1 MFKGKT
7 LAENFSY
14 DNKKQIKETPSLFI
28 PDEETKNATA
38 LALKDFQFG
47 YNNFN
52 RTRREFNDRSL
63 QSEIDVNQRAF
74 NSYVPPKSEDP
85 DESWRAQTVRPV
97 TRNKLISI
105 AAHVTAAV
113 LYPATFAQ
121 DSNDEE
127 DKLAGEVMRDLIEW
141 NIDNSDY
148 KKTFLNAVIT
158 ALVDPA
164 VIVETK
170 FAEVKRM
177 VKEIKADGSW
187 TAKEVVDDVLSG
199 FQISVV
205 PCNEILISNIREPNI
220 QKQRF
225 VIRNRYIDYE
235 EAKVVWGKA
244 ENFKY
249 VLPGVRCVFDPAT
262 RGFYNIADDEL
273 KSYLVNEVTYYN
285 RYLDLELVFING
297 ILVTKPD
304 QPNRRLDK
312 LYPFAKSGYEPLNN
326 GVFFYYKS
334 AANKLGSDQDI
345 VDTLYNM
352 ILDGSFL
359 ALMPPTAL
367 YGSEEF
373 NSSVYIPG
381 MVTSFRD
388 PNTKLEAI
396 GPRADLR
403 AGMESIQMVERS
415 MSESSQDN
423 LRGGQTGGGG
433 DRTAR
438 EVMLLEKNASIALG
452 LFGKMIGF
460 LVEDI
465 GNLMVSDILQH
476 MTVAQVSEITG
487 DMKYRSFILP
497 EKMVDGKT
505 ISKKIQFS
513 SPADNPAP
521 TTEEEYMDKSF
532 ALLDTEGGPSAEKKI
547 YQVNPESF
555 RQRKYK
561 IKVSVDELTPP
572 SKSLAR
578 AMDIE
583 AYDRLIQNPNV
594 DQIAVTRDFLIGAVR
609 PGSGDKYIKKQQDVP
624 VDPANPGLA
633 MNKGGAAQKGVNT
646 SMLSQI
652 TGSSSLG
659 VAASGE

>member
-7 LAENFSY
+7 LEESFSL
-14 DNKKQIKETPSLFI
+14 DQKGNITNSPSLFI
-28 PDEETKNATA
+28 PDEATKNATA

-52 RTRREFNDRSL
+52 RSRREFNDRTV
-63 QSEIDVNQRAF
+63 QTEIDVNQRAF

-105 AAHVTAAV
+105 AAHVTASI
-113 LYPATFAQ
+113 LYPAAFAQ
-121 DSNDEE
+121 DANDEE

-170 FAEVKRM
+170 FAEVKRT
-177 VKEIKADGSW
+177 VKDIQSDGSW
-187 TAKEVVDDVLSG
+187 NKKEIIDDVLSG

-225 VIRNRYIDYE
+225 VIRNRYVDYE
-235 EAKVVWGKA
+235 ESKEVWGKS

-312 LYPFAKSGYEPLNN
+312 MYPFAKSGYEPLNN
-326 GVFFYYKS
+326 GMFFYYKS

-359 ALMPPTAL
+359 ALMPPTAV

-388 PNTKLEAI
+388 KDTRVETI

-423 LRGGQTGGGG
+423 LRGGQSEGGG

-465 GNLMVSDILQH
+465 GNLMVSDIIQH

-487 DMKYRSFILP
+487 DMKYRSFVLP
-497 EKMVDGKT
+497 EKMMDGKT
-505 ISKKIQFS
+505 VSKKIQFVD
-513 SPADNPAP
+513 PADNSAP
-521 TTEEEYMDKSF
+521 TTQEEYMDKSF
-532 ALLDTEGGPSAEKKI
+532 DILESEGGPSSEKKI
-547 YQVNPESF
+547 YQVNPQLF
-555 RQRKYK
+555 RDRKYK
-561 IKVSVDELTPP
+561 IKVNVDELAPK
-572 SKSLAR
+572 SKALEKALAL
-578 AMDIE
+578 E
-583 AYDRLIQNPNV
+583 FYDRAIQNPLA
-594 DQIAVTRDFLIGAVR
+594 DQQAVFKEMVSVYK
-609 PGSGDKYIKKQQDVP
+609 PGNADKFVAKQA
-624 VDPANPGLA
+624 PAPQPGTGPAGLA
-633 MNKGGAAQKGVNT
+633 VNAGGAPQKGVNT

-652 TGSSSLG
+652 TGSNSLG
-659 VAASGE
+659 VSASS

>member
-1 MFKGKT
+1 MFKGNK
-7 LAENFSY
+7 LEDNFSY
-14 DNKKQIKETPSLFI
+14 DNNKKIKETPSLFI
-28 PDEETKNATA
+28 PDEKTKEATA
-38 LALKDFQFG
+38 LVLKDFQFG

-52 RTRREFNDRSL
+52 RTRREFNDRTV

-105 AAHVTAAV
+105 AAHVTASI
-113 LYPATFAQ
+113 LYPAAFAQ

-127 DKLAGEVMRDLIEW
+127 DRLAGEVMRDLIEW

-164 VIVETK
+164 VIVEAR
-170 FAEVKRM
+170 FAEVKRT
-177 VKEIKADGSW
+177 IKDIQADGSW
-187 TAKEVVDDVLSG
+187 KPKEVIDDLLSG
-199 FQISVV
+199 FQITVV
-205 PCNEILISNIREPNI
+205 PCNEILISNIKEPNI

-235 EAKVVWGKA
+235 EAKVVWGKS

-262 RGFYNIADDEL
+262 RGFYDIADDEL

-285 RYLDLELVFING
+285 RYKDLQLTFING
-297 ILVTKPD
+297 ILVTDPE
-304 QPNRRLDK
+304 QPNTRLDK
-312 LYPFAKSGYEPLNN
+312 MYPFAKSGYEPLNN
-326 GVFFYYKS
+326 GIFFYYKS

-359 ALMPPTAL
+359 ALMPPAAI
-367 YGSEEF
+367 YGAEEF

-388 PNTKLEAI
+388 PNTKFETI

-403 AGMESIQMVERS
+403 AGMESIQMVENS

-423 LRGGQTGGGG
+423 LRSGMTQGGG

-438 EVMLLEKNASIALG
+438 EVMLLEKNAAIALG

-465 GNLMVSDILQH
+465 GNLMVSDIIQH

-497 EKMVDGKT
+497 EKIMGGKT
-505 ISKKIQFS
+505 VSKSIQFVN
-513 SPADNPAP
+513 PADNQPP
-521 TTEEEYMDKSF
+521 VNREEYMDKSF
-532 ALLDTEGGPSAEKKI
+532 ELLDTEGGPESDKRI
-547 YQVNPESF
+547 FQVNPELF
-555 RQRKYK
+555 RERKYK
-561 IKVSVDELTPP
+561 IKVNVDELTPK
-572 SKSLAR
+572 SKALEKALSL
-578 AMDIE
+578 E
-583 AYDRLIQNPNV
+583 FYDRAIQNPLA
-594 DQIAVTRDFLIGAVR
+594 DQEAVFKDMISVYK
-609 PGSGDKYIKKQQDVP
+609 PGEADKFVAKQQPMPQAGAAGLP
-624 VDPANPGLA
+624 VNA
-633 MNKGGAAQKGVNT
+633 GGAPQKGVNT

-652 TGSSSLG
+652 TGSNSLG
-659 VAASGE
+659 VSAAS

>member
-1 MFKGKT
+1 MFKGKE
-7 LAENFSY
+7 LKDSFSL
-14 DNKKQIKETPSLFI
+14 DNKGKITNIPSLFI
-28 PDEETKNATA
+28 PDEKTKEATA
-38 LALKDFQFG
+38 MVLKDFQFG

-52 RTRREFNDRSL
+52 RGRREFNDRTV

-105 AAHVTAAV
+105 AAHVTATI
-113 LYPATFAQ
+113 LYPAAFAQ

-127 DKLAGEVMRDLIEW
+127 DRLAGEVMRDLIEW

-164 VIVETK
+164 VIVEAR
-170 FAEVKRM
+170 FAEVKRPI
-177 VKEIKADGSW
+177 KEIQADGSW
-187 TAKEVVDDVLSG
+187 KPKEVIDDLLSG
-199 FQISVV
+199 FQITVV
-205 PCNEILISNIREPNI
+205 PCNEILISNIKEPNI

-225 VIRNRYIDYE
+225 VIRNRFIDFE
-235 EAKVVWGKA
+235 EAKVVWGKS

-249 VLPGVRCVFDPAT
+249 VFPGVRCVFDPET
-262 RGFYNIADDEL
+262 RGFYNVADDEL

-285 RYLDLELVFING
+285 RYQDLQLTFING
-297 ILVTKPD
+297 ILVTDPE
-304 QPNRRLDK
+304 QPNTRLDK
-312 LYPFAKSGYEPLNN
+312 MYPFAKSGYEPLNN

-359 ALMPPTAL
+359 ALMPPTAV
-367 YGSEEF
+367 YGAEEF
-373 NSSVYIPG
+373 NSSVFIPG

-388 PNTKLEAI
+388 PNTRIESI
-396 GPRADLR
+396 GPKADLR
-403 AGMESIQMVERS
+403 AGLESIQMVENS

-423 LRGGQTGGGG
+423 LRGGNTQGGG

-465 GNLMVSDILQH
+465 GNLMVSDIIQH

-497 EKMVDGKT
+497 EKLMEGKT
-505 ISKKIQFS
+505 VSKSIQFVN
-513 SPADNPAP
+513 PADNQPPANR
-521 TTEEEYMDKSF
+521 EDYMDKSF
-532 ALLDTEGGPSAEKKI
+532 ELLDTEGGPESDKRI
-547 YQVNPESF
+547 FQVNPELF
-555 RQRKYK
+555 RERKYK

-578 AMDIE
+578 AMDLE

-594 DQIAVTRDFLIGAVR
+594 DQVAVTKDFLIGAVR
-609 PGSGDKYIKKQQDVP
+609 PGSGDKYIKKDVGMPQVGAAGLP
-624 VDPANPGLA
+624 VNA
-633 MNKGGAAQKGVNT
+633 GGAPQKGVNT

-659 VAASGE
+659 VAASS